1 MVMGPVTLVA
11 DRETKEH
18 SNNYVVTRASLE
30 TRDQAA
36 QTDIP
41 YEALRVKR
49 AEQVVQ
55 ALSITVQYLA
65 YEVRRRSPYE
75 IRINARCTICICL
88 TQIPISIAQLDAFST
103 PKLKKDFENMKTEWM
118 STCSEIE
125 ELRSRNLGIEER
137 LDSERENH
145 RRALDQ
151 LREDRESCQEFYLR
165 FFRSPGSLRVKTNV
179 T

>member
-18 SNNYVVTRASLE
+18 SNSYVVTRASLE

-41 YEALRVKR
+41 YDALRVKR
-49 AEQVVQ
+49 AEQVIQ

-65 YEVRRRSPYE
+65 YEVRCVIYSFFLFNLYLSTLYLSK
-75 IRINARCTICICL
+75 NSICL
-88 TQIPISIAQLDAFST
+88 CAYFFFYFNIQLDAFST
-103 PKLKKDFENMKTEWM
+103 PKLKKDCENMKKEWM
-118 STCSEIE
+118 SSCAEIE
-125 ELRSRNLGIEER
+125 KLRARNLGIEDR
-137 LDSERENH
+137 LESERESH

-151 LREDRESCQEFYLR
+151 LREDRKPCQELFCVS
-165 FFRSPGSLRVKTNV
+165 FFV
-179 T
+179 

>member
-18 SNNYVVTRASLE
+18 SNSYAVTRASLE

-41 YEALRVKR
+41 YEAFRAKR

-65 YEVRRRSPYE
+65 YEVRFTLLSRS
-75 IRINARCTICICL
+75 
-88 TQIPISIAQLDAFST
+88 FSFKFLSSLSN
-103 PKLKKDFENMKTEWM
+103 KLF
-118 STCSEIE
+118 
-125 ELRSRNLGIEER
+125 
-137 LDSERENH
+137 
-145 RRALDQ
+145 
-151 LREDRESCQEFYLR
+151 
-165 FFRSPGSLRVKTNV
+165 
-179 T
+179 

>member
-18 SNNYVVTRASLE
+18 SNSYVVTRASLE

-41 YEALRVKR
+41 YDALRVKR
-49 AEQVVQ
+49 AEQVIQ

-65 YEVRRRSPYE
+65 YEVRYIFFYLIFNYYICYIKS
-75 IRINARCTICICL
+75 IRLCAYYFYFN
-88 TQIPISIAQLDAFST
+88 AQLDAFST
-103 PKLKKDFENMKTEWM
+103 PKLKKDCENMKKEWM
-118 STCSEIE
+118 SSCAEIE
-125 ELRSRNLGIEER
+125 KLRARNLGIEDR
-137 LDSERENH
+137 LESERESH

-151 LREDRESCQEFYLR
+151 LREDRKPCQELFVFL
-165 FFRSPGSLRVKTNV
+165 LV
-179 T
+179 